1 MSKMEKPE
9 KVMRSFE
16 AELEPYRI
24 FKSILEKD
32 GIDVGEKLNEMIKKF
47 NLDFGDGNPGFSLDQ
62 FLENDAMLA
71 VPAMFRSRVDWLEWL
86 LKIND
91 EDMLQKV
98 LGQAQTILGLADNRI
113 LEVRGHTPH
122 YG

>member
-1 MSKMEKPE
+1 MRMEKPE

-16 AELEPYRI
+16 AEIEPYRI

-62 FLENDAMLA
+62 FMENDAMLA
-71 VPAMFRSRVDWLEWL
+71 VPAMFRSREDWLEWV

-91 EDMLQKV
+91 EIMLQKV
-98 LGQAQTILGLADNRI
+98 LGQAQTILALADNRI
-113 LEVRGHTPH
+113 LELRGHTPH